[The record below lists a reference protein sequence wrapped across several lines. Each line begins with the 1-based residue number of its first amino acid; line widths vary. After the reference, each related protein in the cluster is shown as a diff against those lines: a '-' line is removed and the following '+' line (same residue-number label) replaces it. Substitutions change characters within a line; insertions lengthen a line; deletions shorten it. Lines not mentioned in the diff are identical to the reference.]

1 MNICNQ
7 TGLPCSIATQTGACQ
22 STACLKRLNE
32 KLCPDLIKNEEY
44 ECVGVTGFINGEHIE
59 FTEKPDPVDIHDEI
73 SAGFSR
79 IEKAIREE
87 SAKMAEIIRE
97 AIADK
102 NPPVYIPQW
111 APADQQTQVVS
122 HSTWA
127 STIPK
132 ACINCSNHPS
142 NGGSGIC
149 FCTLGTPEIT

>member
-7 TGLPCSIATQTGACQ
+7 TGIPCSIATQTGACQ

-73 SAGFSR
+73 SAGFAR

-87 SAKMAEIIRE
+87 SAKMAEIVRQAVKHE
-97 AIADK
+97 NSYLYDSWGPYDK
-102 NPPVYIPQW
+102 YKIPVVPGEIPL
-111 APADQQTQVVS
+111 PC
-122 HSTWA
+122 
-127 STIPK
+127 K
-132 ACINCSNHPS
+132 NCSNHPS
-142 NGGSGIC
+142 NGGTGIC
-149 FCTLGTPEIT
+149 FCTLATPKIT